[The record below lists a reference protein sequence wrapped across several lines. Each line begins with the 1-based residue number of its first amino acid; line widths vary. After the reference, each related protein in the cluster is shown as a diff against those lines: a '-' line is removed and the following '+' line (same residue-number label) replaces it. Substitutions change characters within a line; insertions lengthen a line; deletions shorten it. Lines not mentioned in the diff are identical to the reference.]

1 MDTKIEFPCSYP
13 IKVIGVADLVSFQS
27 VYDLSKHQFKRISD
41 KDISSKY
48 SKNGKYVSY
57 HLDVIV
63 DDEEQLRA
71 LHQSLM
77 KIEGVKMVL

>member
-27 VYDLSKHQFKRISD
+27 VYDLSKHHFKSISD

-57 HLDVIV
+57 HLDVVV